1 MPQPGGSNPIR
12 DASRRLIEVLDLGT
26 LEAAKASLGRYA
38 RETTGRVTALTDA
51 LDLLGAA
58 RVLAARM
65 SLGPGERQA
74 LSLLLSKYEV
84 PDRVRDHVLQ
94 LDVSGIGVDRVREL
108 FPAGSRSARHL
119 LSVLA
124 MLASFEGLRDEARHR
139 VVELGRQMGLPA
151 DLVTV
156 LIEEAQVSVSAILR
170 GDEATQRRLR
180 PLRVAIFELHTS

>member
-1 MPQPGGSNPIR
+1 MPHQGGSNPIR

-38 RETTGRVTALTDA
+38 RDTTGRVTTLTDA
-51 LDLLGAA
+51 LELLGAA

-65 SLGPGERQA
+65 RLGQGERQA
-74 LSLLLSKYEV
+74 LTLLLSKYEV
-84 PDRVRDHVLQ
+84 PDRVADHVLR

-119 LSVLA
+119 ISVLA
-124 MLASFEGLRDEARHR
+124 ALASFEGLRDEARHR
-139 VVELGRQMGLPA
+139 LVDLGQQLGLPG
-151 DLVTV
+151 DLVAV

-180 PLRVAIFELHTS
+180 SLRVAIFELRTS